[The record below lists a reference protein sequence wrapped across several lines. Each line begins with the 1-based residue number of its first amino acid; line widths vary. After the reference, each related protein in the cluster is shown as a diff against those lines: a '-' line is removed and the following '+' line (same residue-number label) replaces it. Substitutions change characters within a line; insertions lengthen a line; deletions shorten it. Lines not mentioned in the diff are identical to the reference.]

1 MRGNWLHIAAFSVLV
16 LLPAGCVE
24 RMLNI
29 TSTPSGALVYVSAV
43 EVGRTPVRMPFT
55 WYGDYD
61 VVLRLDGY
69 ETLKTHH
76 QVKPPVYEIPP
87 LDLLSELAPWTYHV
101 ERSAH
106 FELAK
111 STEPT
116 DAELVKR
123 AEELRVRELEAVGK

>member
-1 MRGNWLHIAAFSVLV
+1 MRGNWLQIAALSVLIF
-16 LLPAGCVE
+16 LPAGCVE
-24 RMLNI
+24 RTLTI
-29 TSTPSGALVYVSAV
+29 TSAPSGALVYVSAV
-43 EVGRTPVRMPFT
+43 EVGRTPVTMPFT

-76 QVKPPVYEIPP
+76 EVKPPIYEVPP

-106 FELAK
+106 FELTK
-111 STEPT
+111 SAEPA
-116 DAELVKR
+116 DADLLKR
-123 AEELRVRELEAVGK
+123 AEELRARELEPVGK